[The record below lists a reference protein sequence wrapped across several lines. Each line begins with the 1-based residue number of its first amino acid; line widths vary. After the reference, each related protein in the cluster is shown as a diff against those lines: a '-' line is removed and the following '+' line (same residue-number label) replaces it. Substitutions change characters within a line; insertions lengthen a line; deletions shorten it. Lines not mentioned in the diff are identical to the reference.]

1 MRRIIKILT
10 GRLMLIVPLFWLQFA
25 AIAVLIY
32 HASIYIKV
40 MPILNILSILMVIMV
55 VNSQSDPS
63 YKIAWIIV
71 LLALPVVGVPLYA
84 LAANRKMPKKLS
96 NGTIRA
102 SQKMVGL
109 LQTDESTLDGLDKE
123 AAHVFR
129 YGLQCGFPPMRGS
142 NCTYYSSGE
151 EWGKAY
157 IEELK
162 KAQHYIFME
171 FFIIDEGSFW
181 QEILEVLK
189 EKAKQGVEVKII
201 YDDFGSITLPWHY
214 DRYLRS
220 LGIEA
225 YRFNHVRPALIFRMN
240 NRSHRKITIIDNN
253 TAFTG
258 GVNLADEYV
267 GREERFGK
275 WKDSALM
282 IRGEAVWSM
291 TVMFMGMLTYVRG
304 DDNPVDYEKYHLP
317 CDAVSDG
324 GYYQP
329 YSDTP
334 TDTETVAMN
343 MHLNMIAHANR
354 YIYIDTPYLILTEA
368 MKNELILAA
377 KNGVD
382 VRILTPHI
390 ADKKLVFM
398 ITRSYYLPLLE
409 GGVKIYEYTP
419 GFNHA
424 KNFVSDDNMA
434 IVGSANTDYRSYFL
448 HFENGV
454 LLHNTP
460 EIIKIRENFEK
471 ALEVSHEMTV
481 AEMKETNVIVRMM
494 QALLSVFIPLI

>member
-1 MRRIIKILT
+1 MRRILKMLT
-10 GRLMLIVPLFWLQFA
+10 GRLILIVPLFLLQFA
-25 AIAVLIY
+25 LVIALFYRAALYVQLMPFVTAIAMLTV
-32 HASIYIKV
+32 
-40 MPILNILSILMVIMV
+40 ILVI
-55 VNSQSDPS
+55 NSQSDPS
-63 YKIAWIIV
+63 YKIAWIIL

-84 LAANRKMPKKLS
+84 MAANRRMPRKLS

-109 LQTDESTLDGLDKE
+109 LQMDDSILNSLDEYSAL
-123 AAHVFR
+123 VMR
-129 YGLQCGFPPMRGS
+129 YGLQSGFPVYRGTES
-142 NCTYYSSGE
+142 TYFGSGE
-151 EWGKAY
+151 EWAKVY

-162 KAQHYIFME
+162 KAKHYIFME
-171 FFIIDEGSFW
+171 FFIIDEGSLW
-181 QEILEVLK
+181 DEVLEVLK
-189 EKAKQGVEVKII
+189 QKVKEGVEVKII
-201 YDDFGSITLPWHY
+201 YDDFGSITMPWHY

-220 LGIEA
+220 IGIEA
-225 YRFNHVRPALIFRMN
+225 YRFNHVRPILIFRMN
-240 NRSHRKITIIDNN
+240 NRSHRKLTIIDNN
-253 TAFTG
+253 IAFTG
-258 GVNLADEYV
+258 GINLADEYV
-267 GREERFGK
+267 GRIKRFGK

-282 IRGEAVWSM
+282 LKGEAVWSL

-317 CDAVSDG
+317 CESVSDG
-324 GYYQP
+324 GIYQP

-334 TDTETVAMN
+334 TDNEPVAMN

-390 ADKKLVFM
+390 PDKFFVFM
-398 ITRSYYLPLLE
+398 VTRSYYLPLLE

-424 KNFVSDDNMA
+424 KNFVSDDRMA

-454 LLHNTP
+454 LLHDTD
-460 EIIKIRENFEK
+460 EIIRIREDYEK
-471 ALEVSHEMTV
+471 ALEESHLVTIE
-481 AEMKETNVIVRMM
+481 EMKKTNIIVRTL